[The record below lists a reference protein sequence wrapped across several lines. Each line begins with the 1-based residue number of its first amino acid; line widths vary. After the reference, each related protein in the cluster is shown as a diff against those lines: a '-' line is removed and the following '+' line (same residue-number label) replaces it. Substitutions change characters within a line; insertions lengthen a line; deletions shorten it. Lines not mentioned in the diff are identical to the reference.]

1 MLDKNQKT
9 IRDIEATKKVSDV
22 LAGVT
27 TTREC
32 IKKVFNGGSEQNADT
47 LIKDNFKL
55 KLIDRELSSLTTEYT
70 LTTKKV
76 PITGVQLSKQ
86 TVNLQVGN
94 SEKITATV
102 QPGNTTMDKT
112 IVWSSERE
120 GIATVNGGT
129 IQAVT
134 EGTTKVI
141 AKAKA
146 DNSKLAECTVN
157 VTNPPPAQ

>member
-1 MLDKNQKT
+1 M
-9 IRDIEATKKVSDV
+9 
-22 LAGVT
+22 AGVT
-27 TTREC
+27 TTEEC
-32 IKKVFNGGSEQNADT
+32 IKKVFNGGSEQGAGT

-55 KLIDRELSSLTTEYT
+55 RLIDNNLSYLVTEYT

-76 PITGVQLSKQ
+76 PISGVQISKPTVDLQ
-86 TVNLQVGN
+86 TGA

-112 IVWSSERE
+112 IVWSSQSE

-129 IQAVT
+129 IQAVGP
-134 EGTTKVI
+134 GTTKII

-146 DNSKLAECTVN
+146 DNSKKAECTVN
-157 VTNPPPAQ
+157 VTNPQPAI